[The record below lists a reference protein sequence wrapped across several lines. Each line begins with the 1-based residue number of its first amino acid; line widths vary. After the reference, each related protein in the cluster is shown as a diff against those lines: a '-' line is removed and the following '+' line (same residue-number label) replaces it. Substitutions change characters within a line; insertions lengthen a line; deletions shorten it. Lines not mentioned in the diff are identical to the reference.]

1 MAITLS
7 ETTWR
12 MYVGP
17 YHLHYDWSAL
27 DLGDSFAPSGTTTT
41 GQISGATS
49 LVIASSSGI
58 GAATGLWVGPNGS
71 GQGWEYQQVTAG
83 ASTTK
88 TVVRESTTD
97 REHNGVHSSSA
108 LVYQWYP
115 VTTNDGSLNIS
126 DECDDTVAT
135 ITWRGGVSGV
145 RAPQH
150 VLRNGHVVVIT
161 TSTNGGT
168 YTIAQ
173 VGFVDSPTLTDDMY
187 NNAEWT
193 MNIISSAQLVAEVD
207 ARGVRV
213 GDVDLA
219 DAGSATSSQELVLA
233 FDERASGDYTAAAPD
248 LSAASA
254 IDNELSTLWIA
265 EHYTGTD
272 IWSETENDDPENGY
286 PLRFS
291 QIYINPPASAPPG
304 SKWIELAVVEALEV
318 VGYNIYSANG
328 GLDLAAWLFKG
339 PGDLEPRARIILA
352 EDAAVFSQMNPLA
365 ETAAIYENKTFFAGI
380 QADGGEFWLRFGP
393 TNSWQARVR
402 WGDGNGTVDHED
414 SPSRSWDGDTLTP
427 PAIGET
433 MRYLFNHTTGDAVDY
448 WETGMVRHAG
458 YDVDDDDPIWILVS
472 LPGLELT
479 LAQTISSTLAGSD
492 KIYINGPDEKYS
504 TDGLP
509 STGNIMIGDEIIFY
523 GSKTGEYLSTITR
536 ANAGTTAAIH
546 NEKDAVYVLDD
557 STPTDAYLIKELG
570 WQRSGGTIYP
580 KDFVLRASNLINAP
594 RTPDQDNYTDDYHLG
609 YSETG
614 NTDSSWSVPLYG
626 ERVKHVLIEIMNMTT
641 NPSRPRI
648 NEINAIVDPA
658 LHNPDLWLSGGT
670 SAGALIQQILETAG
684 IPSGAISHSS
694 TPVIANTVT
703 ADENAWSVVA
713 DLAEYSGC
721 RVTVTRDS
729 KFIIA
734 ADTFWTGTPTVA
746 TTWNRDSA
754 VSIQQSFSKGTPV
767 SQVILPWKAPSGE
780 ADGKIYYPETPGRG
794 TKLEQPETLYAS
806 ESAATNAARRLY
818 FMRLYPFESMVTAAD
833 TVSDK
838 RAGEAHQIVWKFTD
852 DMQSLDRLCVCM
864 GADHRLEKGTW
875 SSTFRLRQYGHESN
889 L

>member
-1 MAITLS
+1 MAITLT
-7 ETTWR
+7 ETNWR

-27 DLGDSFAPSGTTTT
+27 DLGDSFAPSSTTTT
-41 GQISGATS
+41 GQTSGSTS
-49 LVIASSSGI
+49 LVINSTTGI
-58 GAATGLWVGPNGS
+58 GATTGLWVGPNGAS
-71 GQGWEYQQVTAG
+71 QSWEYEQVTAG

-88 TVVRESTTD
+88 TVVRESTDD
-97 REHNGVHSSSA
+97 REHNGVHSSGA
-108 LVYQWYP
+108 IVYQWYP
-115 VTTNDGSLNIS
+115 VTTNDGVLSLTS
-126 DECDDTVAT
+126 ECDDTVSA

-150 VLRNGHVVVIT
+150 VLRNGHIVVVT
-161 TSTNGGT
+161 TSVDGGSW
-168 YTIAQ
+168 TITI
-173 VGFVDSPTLTDDMY
+173 VGFVDSPSMTDDM
-187 NNAEWT
+187 NSHAEWT

-213 GDVDLA
+213 GDADLA

-233 FDERASGDYTAAAPD
+233 FDERANGDYTAAAPD

-291 QIYINPPASAPPG
+291 QIYINPPPSAPPG

-328 GLDLAAWLFKG
+328 GLDLAAWNFKG

-352 EDAAVFSQMNPLA
+352 EDAAVFAQMNPLA
-365 ETAAIYENKTFFAGI
+365 ETAAVYENKVFFAGI

-414 SPSRSWDGDTLTP
+414 SPTREWEGDTLTP
-427 PAIGET
+427 PEIGET
-433 MRYLFNHTTGDAVDY
+433 MRYIFSHDTGDAVDY

-458 YDVDDDDPIWILVS
+458 YDVDDDDPIWILIT

-479 LAQTISSTLAGSD
+479 LAHDISSTLSGTD

-509 STGNIMIGDEIIFY
+509 SSGNIVDGDEIIFY
-523 GSKTGEYLSTITR
+523 GTKFPEYITDITR
-536 ANAGTTAAIH
+536 GGGGTTAAIH
-546 NEKDAVYVLDD
+546 KEGDAIYVLDD
-557 STPTDAYLIKELG
+557 STPTDAYLIKEIG

-580 KDFVLRASNLINAP
+580 KDFIIRASRLIDTP

-609 YSETG
+609 YSETS
-614 NTDSSWSVPLYG
+614 NTDPSYSVPLYG
-626 ERVKHVLIEIMNMTT
+626 ERVKHVLIEILNMTT

-658 LHNPDLWLSGGT
+658 LHNPDLWLAGGT
-670 SAGALIQQILETAG
+670 TAGALIQQILETAG
-684 IPSGAISHSS
+684 IPSGAISHSG
-694 TPVIANTVT
+694 TPAIANTVT
-703 ADENAWSVVA
+703 ADENAWTVVA

-721 RVTVTRDS
+721 RITTTLDS
-729 KFIIA
+729 KFVVA
-734 ADTFWTGTPTVA
+734 ADTFWTGTPTA
-746 TTWNRDSA
+746 AIQWDRDNA
-754 VSIQQSFSKGTPV
+754 VSVQQSFTKGVPV

-780 ADGKIYYPETPGRG
+780 ADGKIYYPPTAARG
-794 TKLEQPETLYAS
+794 TKTELPETLYAS
-806 ESAATNAARRLY
+806 ESAATNAARRMF
-818 FMRLYPFESMVTAAD
+818 FMRTYPFETTVTAAG
-833 TVSDK
+833 TAIA
-838 RAGEAHQIVWKFTD
+838 RTAGETHRVYWRFSD
-852 DMQSLDRLCVCM
+852 DMQQLDRLGVCM
-864 GADHRLEKGTW
+864 SAEHRLEKGTW
-875 SSTFRLRQYGHESN
+875 AGTFRLRQYAHESN